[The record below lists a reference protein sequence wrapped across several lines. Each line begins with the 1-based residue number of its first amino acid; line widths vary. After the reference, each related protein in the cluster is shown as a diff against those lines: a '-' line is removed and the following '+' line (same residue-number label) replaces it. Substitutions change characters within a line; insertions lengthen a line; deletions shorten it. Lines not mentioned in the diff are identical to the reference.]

1 MKIGKVYLVGAGPGD
16 PDLLTV
22 KASNL
27 IQKAGCIVYDH
38 LVNTEILSNALP
50 HVELIYAG
58 KQGHK
63 CAMKQETINAIL
75 VTKATEHDIV
85 VRLKGGDPFIFGRG
99 GEEAE
104 ALISAGIP
112 WEVVPGIS
120 SGAAAAAYAGIP
132 ITHRGISSSVTFI
145 TGHEDPAKKESQLK
159 WQHLAHGSDTLVI
172 FMGVAKIQDIAN
184 QLILHGRN
192 AQTPVA
198 FIQQGTYQH
207 QITHTCTLQEIPELL
222 ATNEISSPAIII
234 IGEVVRLREQLQWF
248 ERKTTLEAIEAINK
262 NSTITSLI

>member
-1 MKIGKVYLVGAGPGD
+1 MKLGKVYLVGAGPGD
-16 PDLLTV
+16 PELLTV
-22 KASNL
+22 KALRL
-27 IQKAGCIVYDH
+27 IQNAGCIVYDH
-38 LVNTEILSNALP
+38 LVNAEIMAAAHPNA
-50 HVELIYAG
+50 EMIYVG

-75 VTKATEHDIV
+75 VTKATEHEIV

-104 ALISAGIP
+104 ALISAGIW

-145 TGHEDPAKKESQLK
+145 TGHEDPTKTESQLK

-172 FMGVAKIQDIAN
+172 FMGVAKIKDIAE
-184 QLILHGRN
+184 QLLLHGRK

-207 QITHTCTLQEIPELL
+207 QTTHTCTLQEIPELL
-222 ATNEISSPAIII
+222 ATNEIQSPAIIV

-248 ERKTTLEAIEAINK
+248 ESKRTLETLEAI
-262 NSTITSLI
+262 NSIKTITSSI

>member
-22 KASNL
+22 KALRL

-38 LVNTEILSNALP
+38 LVNSEIITAAHPNA
-50 HVELIYAG
+50 EMIYVG

-75 VTKATEHDIV
+75 VTKATEYDIV

-104 ALISAGIP
+104 ALISGGIA

-145 TGHEDPAKKESQLK
+145 TGHEDPTKTESQLK

-172 FMGVAKIQDIAN
+172 FMGVAKINDIAE
-184 QLILHGRN
+184 QLLLHGRK

-222 ATNEISSPAIII
+222 ATNEISSPAIIV

>member
-22 KASNL
+22 KAYNL

-38 LVNTEILSNALP
+38 LVNTEILSHALP
-50 HVELIYAG
+50 EVELIYVG

-120 SGAAAAAYAGIP
+120 SGSAAAAYAGIP

-145 TGHEDPAKKESQLK
+145 TGHEDPTKTESMLK

-172 FMGVAKIQDIAN
+172 FMGVAKIKDIAE
-184 QLILHGRN
+184 QLLLHGRK

-222 ATNEISSPAIII
+222 ATNEINSPAIIV

>member
-1 MKIGKVYLVGAGPGD
+1 MKLGKVFLVGAGPGD
-16 PDLLTV
+16 PDLLTM
-22 KASNL
+22 KAHKL
-27 IQKAGCIVYDH
+27 IQTAGCIVYDH
-38 LVNTEILSNALP
+38 LVNPEIMTYALP
-50 HVELIYAG
+50 TAELIYAG

-63 CAMKQETINAIL
+63 CALKQETINAIL

-104 ALISAGIP
+104 ALISAGIR

-145 TGHEDPAKKESQLK
+145 TGHEDPTKTESQLK

-172 FMGVAKIQDIAN
+172 FMGVAKIIDIAE
-184 QLILHGRN
+184 QLLLHGRK

-198 FIQQGTYQH
+198 FIQQGTYEH
-207 QITHTCTLQEIPELL
+207 QMTHTCTLQEIPELL
-222 ATNEISSPAIII
+222 ATNEIQSPAIIV

-248 ERKTTLEAIEAINK
+248 ERKVTLDTLEAM
-262 NSTITSLI
+262 NSIKTITS